1 MKESTLQEN
10 KLNRK
15 DNLEVML
22 SCVTFLIIWQVV
34 ALIINNDIY
43 IPTIG
48 QTISSLIEIANEDR
62 FYSDVLLSIG
72 RTIISF
78 IVAFLLALI
87 LGLGAYSFRIVKN
100 FLKPINALLQSIP
113 NLVLI
118 VLALIWF
125 NKDNTPYIV
134 GFTVV
139 FPILYDSVL
148 GAMRG
153 IDKGIIEMANIYNIS
168 IREKILK
175 IYMPSIIFRLVPIMI
190 STFSLAFKVVI
201 AGEVHGQPKYGIGTM
216 IQIEKNN
223 FNTPGVFAWLIVI
236 LIISLVLELIKKF
249 VLRRTFVW
257 KR

>member
-15 DNLEVML
+15 DNLEVTL
-22 SCVTFLIIWQVV
+22 SRVAFLITWQVV

-62 FYSDVLLSIG
+62 FYSDDLLSIG

>member
-15 DNLEVML
+15 DNLEVTL
-22 SCVTFLIIWQVV
+22 SCVAFLIIWQVV

-48 QTISSLIEIANEDR
+48 QTINSLIEIAKENR
-62 FYSDVLLSIG
+62 FYTDVLLTIG

-87 LGLGAYSFRIVKN
+87 LGLLSYSFRIIKN
-100 FLKPINALLQSIP
+100 FLRPINALLQSIP

-139 FPILYDSVL
+139 FPILYDSIL

-153 IDKGIIEMANIYNIS
+153 IDKGIIEMANIYKIS
-168 IREKILK
+168 IKDKLLK
-175 IYMPSIIFRLVPIMI
+175 IYIPSIIFRLVPIMI
-190 STFSLAFKVVI
+190 STFSLGFKVVI

-223 FNTPGVFAWLIVI
+223 FNTSGVFAWLIVI
-236 LIISLVLELIKKF
+236 LIISLILELIKQF
-249 VLRRTFVW
+249 ILRRTFVW

>member
-10 KLNRK
+10 KLRRK
-15 DNLEVML
+15 DNLEVTL
-22 SCVTFLIIWQVV
+22 SCVAFLIIWQVA

-48 QTISSLIEIANEDR
+48 QTINSLIEIAKENR
-62 FYSDVLLSIG
+62 FYSDILLTIG

-87 LGLGAYSFRIVKN
+87 LGVFSYSFRIIRN
-100 FLKPINALLQSIP
+100 FFKPINALFQSIP

-139 FPILYDSVL
+139 FPILYDSIL
-148 GAMRG
+148 GAMTG
-153 IDKGIIEMANIYNIS
+153 IDKNIIEMSNIYKLS
-168 IREKILK
+168 IKDKLLK
-175 IYMPSIIFRLVPIMI
+175 IYIPSIIFRLVPIMI
-190 STFSLAFKVVI
+190 STFSLGFKVVV
-201 AGEVHGQPKYGIGTM
+201 AGEVHGQPKFGIGTM

-223 FNTPGVFAWLIVI
+223 FNTSGVFAWLIVI
-236 LIISLVLELIKKF
+236 LIISLILELIKKF

-257 KR
+257 RR